1 MKNLTVSIFKEFF
14 SLFFPRICPGCLEPL
29 TAYEKCICTQCQL
42 SMPLTNFHLNANN
55 ELWQRLNQQLP
66 LEFAVPM
73 FFFQKDSLVESMIYQ
88 LKYKGQQEIGKFLG
102 NWMGSY
108 LKESN
113 IFSEIDG
120 VIPVPLHPKRFKKRG
135 YNQVSCFSKA
145 LADKLEAPFVE
156 DYVYRNKN
164 TKQFARFVKSN
175 RWEEV
180 KDAFSVNFESKHK
193 GRHCLLV
200 DDVITTGATLVS
212 CGKTI
217 LKQSKG
223 RLSIVTLASRLS

>member
-1 MKNLTVSIFKEFF
+1 MDGW
-14 SLFFPRICPGCLEPL
+14 LF
-29 TAYEKCICTQCQL
+29 
-42 SMPLTNFHLNANN
+42 
-55 ELWQRLNQQLP
+55 
-66 LEFAVPM
+66 
-73 FFFQKDSLVESMIYQ
+73 
-88 LKYKGQQEIGKFLG
+88 
-102 NWMGSY
+102 
-108 LKESN
+108 KESN

-180 KDAFSVNFESKHK
+180 KDAFSVNFESKHR
-193 GRHCLLV
+193 GL
-200 DDVITTGATLVS
+200 IVS
-212 CGKTI
+212 
-217 LKQSKG
+217 
-223 RLSIVTLASRLS
+223 